1 MFYIAMKSKILNYI
15 KIWANCSKMGIIS
28 YSLMII
34 PKTNETNS
42 FFLQDVVLEITKIR
56 EFPGGLVVSI
66 LGFSLPQSMFS
77 PWLRNWDSALSQP
90 KKEEELAK
98 IYDRWNFT
106 LRIGMLKNKNYGV
119 DIIMKCDWDENLVV

>member
-1 MFYIAMKSKILNYI
+1 
-15 KIWANCSKMGIIS
+15 MGIIS

-56 EFPGGLVVSI
+56 EFPGGLVVNI

-77 PWLRNWDSALSQP
+77 PWLRN
-90 KKEEELAK
+90 
-98 IYDRWNFT
+98 
-106 LRIGMLKNKNYGV
+106 
-119 DIIMKCDWDENLVV
+119 

>member
-1 MFYIAMKSKILNYI
+1 
-15 KIWANCSKMGIIS
+15 
-28 YSLMII
+28 MII

>member
-1 MFYIAMKSKILNYI
+1 
-15 KIWANCSKMGIIS
+15 
-28 YSLMII
+28 MII

-98 IYDRWNFT
+98 IYDRWNCT

>member
-1 MFYIAMKSKILNYI
+1 
-15 KIWANCSKMGIIS
+15 MGIIS

-77 PWLRNWDSALSQP
+77 PWLRN
-90 KKEEELAK
+90 
-98 IYDRWNFT
+98 
-106 LRIGMLKNKNYGV
+106 
-119 DIIMKCDWDENLVV
+119 